1 LRAALVQSEGIAM
14 KYMMTLAGA
23 AAALAAGAGAAHAGC
38 VYPGKLDPGSVHMIP
53 GFLTSHLSPPAAA
66 STQASGAASAAA
78 NIVGTWLVT
87 YTSGGQPF
95 GQAFIQWHG
104 DRTEWENINLPLAG
118 GNICVGSWKMVDNQ
132 HVARL
137 HYGWLYTNGILTG
150 YFTETETDMVN
161 GHDQY
166 SGVNVTTIY
175 DLQGNV
181 HANVPGTS
189 SAVRIAP

>member
-1 LRAALVQSEGIAM
+1 M
-14 KYMMTLAGA
+14 KYVLTLA
-23 AAALAAGAGAAHAGC
+23 AAAAVVAAGAGAAQAGC
-38 VYPGKLDPGSVHMIP
+38 AYPGKVNPGSVHMIP
-53 GFLTSHLSPPAAA
+53 GFMTSHLSPPAAV
-66 STQASGAASAAA
+66 SAAPQA
-78 NIVGTWLVT
+78 TATLNIVGTWLVT

-95 GQAFIQWHG
+95 GQALIQWHS
-104 DRTEWENINLPLAG
+104 DYTEWENINLPLAG
-118 GNICVGSWKMVDNQ
+118 GNICVGSWKTVDNR

-150 YFTETETDMVN
+150 YFTETETDKVN

-166 SGVNVTTIY
+166 SGVNTTTIY

-181 HANVPGTS
+181 QANVPGTS

>member
-1 LRAALVQSEGIAM
+1 M
-14 KYMMTLAGA
+14 KYIMTLAAA
-23 AAALAAGAGAAHAGC
+23 AAALAVGAGAAQAGC
-38 VYPGKLDPGSVHMIP
+38 AYPGKLDPGSVHMIP
-53 GFLTSHLSPPAAA
+53 GFMTSHLSPPAAA
-66 STQASGAASAAA
+66 STQAATSAAA

-95 GQAFIQWHG
+95 AQALIQWHG
-104 DRTEWENINLPLAG
+104 DRTEWENINLPVES
-118 GNICVGSWKMVDNQ
+118 GNICVGSWKAVDNQ

-150 YFTETETDMVN
+150 YFTETETDKVN

-166 SGVNVTTIY
+166 SGVNTTTIY
-175 DLQGNV
+175 DLNGNV
-181 HANVPGTS
+181 QANVPGTS